1 MDSGFF
7 NAKNPAMRFL
17 TNLCNLMLVNLLF
30 IITCVPLF
38 TIGASLCGLYKIV
51 AEIKNGEEVFLLRD
65 YFRAFGSNFKNAT
78 LLWVPILLIDS
89 FLIYELYILNYV
101 LPSEYLILQYPICL
115 VLIISVFIIVWS
127 FPLMANYENTLK
139 KTVTNAIK
147 VGLASFPTT
156 VFVLFIHGLIAFI
169 LYYGQYSSVVLFSLM
184 SFFGIALTALICY
197 IFIDHALEHL
207 GVKPKDEVVEDKPLS
222 ISLDDN
228 EDEDDEEDIFK

>member
-1 MDSGFF
+1 MESSFF
-7 NAKNPAMRFL
+7 NTRNPAMRFL

-30 IITCVPLF
+30 IITSAPLF

-51 AEIKNGEEVFLLRD
+51 AEIRNGEEVFILKD
-65 YFRAFGSNFKNAT
+65 YFKAFGSNFRNAT

-89 FLIYELYILNYV
+89 FLIYELYILNYI
-101 LPSEYLILQYPICL
+101 LPSEYMILQYPIFL
-115 VLIISVFIIVWS
+115 VLIISVFVIVWS

-139 KTVTNAIK
+139 NTVLNAIR
-147 VGLASFPTT
+147 VGLGSVPTT
-156 VFVLFIHGLIAFI
+156 IFVLFIHGLIAFI

-197 IFIDHALEHL
+197 IFIDHALEQL
-207 GVKPKDEVVEDKPLS
+207 GVKPKEEAIEDKPLN
-222 ISLDDN
+222 ISLDDD